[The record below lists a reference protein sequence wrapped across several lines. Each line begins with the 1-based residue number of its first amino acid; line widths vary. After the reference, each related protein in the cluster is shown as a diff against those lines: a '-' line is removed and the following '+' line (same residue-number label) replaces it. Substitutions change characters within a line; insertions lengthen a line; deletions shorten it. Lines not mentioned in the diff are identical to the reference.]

1 MSVLGEITAKISM
14 ASVIIF
20 PRVAMLSHGSLAVL
34 LLNGP

>member
-1 MSVLGEITAKISM
+1 MSVLGEITAEISM

-20 PRVAMLSHGSLAVL
+20 SRVAMLSDGSLAVL